1 MTTTPTTQEY
11 YDRFSAGYENE
22 RDRGYHKLIDELELE
37 LVCKYG
43 AGKDVFEAGCG
54 TGLLLR
60 EAALVARSAVGLD
73 LSRGMLRPARDRG
86 LKVVQGS
93 LTDVPL
99 PSASFDVVY
108 SMKVLAHVP
117 PIERAVAE
125 LARLVRPGGYLLLEF
140 YNPLSLRYLAKRLGG
155 PGKIAGD
162 GTDESHVY
170 TRFDRLDRARSYLP
184 AGVELRARARRP
196 RRDAVVARVR
206 VPAAGAAVR
215 VGGAR
220 GVRRAAAAQPG
231 RLPDPGGAKDG
242 RRVMAGGGVRLELPA
257 RGVLQPNDAH
267 DPLPYYY
274 HPWVGWLYRH
284 RLQMGLDMLPAGGRR
299 VLEVGVGSGVLVPT
313 LTRRYPEYTGTD
325 LTLAHGLTRWWRRA
339 ARRSS
344 GAPICWPTPISRPIT
359 TTPSSASR
367 CSSTSPTPTAP
378 RAAWRARWRRA
389 VRWSPATRW

>member
-117 PIERAVAE
+117 PIEQAVAE
-125 LARLVRPGGYLLLEF
+125 LARLVRPGGHLLLEF

-184 AGVELRARARRP
+184 AGVELRA
-196 RRDAVVARVR
+196 V
-206 VPAAGAAVR
+206 
-215 VGGAR
+215 R
-220 GVRRAAAAQPG
+220 GVR
-231 RLPDPGGAKDG
+231 
-242 RRVMAGGGVRLELPA
+242 VV
-257 RGVLQPNDAH
+257 
-267 DPLPYYY
+267 
-274 HPWVGWLYRH
+274 
-284 RLQMGLDMLPAGGRR
+284 
-299 VLEVGVGSGVLVPT
+299 
-313 LTRRYPEYTGTD
+313 
-325 LTLAHGLTRWWRRA
+325 
-339 ARRSS
+339 
-344 GAPICWPTPISRPIT
+344 
-359 TTPSSASR
+359 TPSSHVFAYPPLGR
-367 CSSTSPTPTAP
+367 LFAWAEHRACDAP
-378 RAAWRARWRRA
+378 LLRNLGGFLILVAQKTGGA
-389 VRWSPATRW
+389 

>member
-1 MTTTPTTQEY
+1 MTTTPSTQEY

-22 RDRGYHKLIDELELE
+22 RDRGYHKLIDQLELE

-43 AGKDVFEAGCG
+43 TGKDVFEAGCG

-73 LSRGMLRPARDRG
+73 LSRGMLRPARERG

-125 LARLVRPGGYLLLEF
+125 LARLVRPGGHLLLEF

-162 GTDESHVY
+162 GTNESHVY

-184 AGVELRARARRP
+184 AGVELRA
-196 RRDAVVARVR
+196 V
-206 VPAAGAAVR
+206 
-215 VGGAR
+215 R
-220 GVRRAAAAQPG
+220 GVR
-231 RLPDPGGAKDG
+231 
-242 RRVMAGGGVRLELPA
+242 VV
-257 RGVLQPNDAH
+257 
-267 DPLPYYY
+267 
-274 HPWVGWLYRH
+274 
-284 RLQMGLDMLPAGGRR
+284 
-299 VLEVGVGSGVLVPT
+299 
-313 LTRRYPEYTGTD
+313 
-325 LTLAHGLTRWWRRA
+325 
-339 ARRSS
+339 
-344 GAPICWPTPISRPIT
+344 
-359 TTPSSASR
+359 TPSSHVFAYPPLGR
-367 CSSTSPTPTAP
+367 LFAWAEHAACDAP
-378 RAAWRARWRRA
+378 LLRNLGGFLILVAQKTGA
-389 VRWSPATRW
+389 P

>member
-117 PIERAVAE
+117 PIEQAVAE
-125 LARLVRPGGYLLLEF
+125 LARLVRPGGHLLLEF

-184 AGVELRARARRP
+184 PGVELRA
-196 RRDAVVARVR
+196 V
-206 VPAAGAAVR
+206 
-215 VGGAR
+215 R
-220 GVRRAAAAQPG
+220 GVR
-231 RLPDPGGAKDG
+231 
-242 RRVMAGGGVRLELPA
+242 VV
-257 RGVLQPNDAH
+257 
-267 DPLPYYY
+267 
-274 HPWVGWLYRH
+274 
-284 RLQMGLDMLPAGGRR
+284 
-299 VLEVGVGSGVLVPT
+299 
-313 LTRRYPEYTGTD
+313 
-325 LTLAHGLTRWWRRA
+325 
-339 ARRSS
+339 
-344 GAPICWPTPISRPIT
+344 
-359 TTPSSASR
+359 TPSSHVFAYPPLGR
-367 CSSTSPTPTAP
+367 LFAWAEHIACDAP
-378 RAAWRARWRRA
+378 LLRNLGGFLILVAQKTGGA
-389 VRWSPATRW
+389 